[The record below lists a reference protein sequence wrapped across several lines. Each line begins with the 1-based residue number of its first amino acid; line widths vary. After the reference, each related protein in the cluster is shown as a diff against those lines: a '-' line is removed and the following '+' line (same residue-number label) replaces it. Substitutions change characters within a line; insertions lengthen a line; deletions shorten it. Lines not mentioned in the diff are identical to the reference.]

1 MQYNLACE
9 CMLNKWQVFISN
21 QGLNEYVNPPHSQ
34 LSFFALFAEHGNP
47 IDEKLAPKVQIS
59 KIKIHTM
66 TLARKSFS
74 TVTASSSSLASSSLL
89 ILLSQGDCQLRTC
102 QSTHVWFLRFLFPS
116 VFSRFSSA
124 LRTNCIFRFKFTSI
138 SKSVF
143 SFPTFVV
150 DGAGCTGGKVAM
162 EITCLRTGRSSLN
175 FSARLW
181 TWLANCFAV

>member
-1 MQYNLACE
+1 MWKMQYNLACE

-21 QGLNEYVNPPHSQ
+21 QGLNEYINPPHSQ
-34 LSFFALFAEHGNP
+34 LSFCALFAEHGNP
-47 IDEKLAPKVQIS
+47 IDEKLAAKLQIS
-59 KIKIHTM
+59 KIKIHD
-66 TLARKSFS
+66 FS
-74 TVTASSSSLASSSLL
+74 TKILFDGNSFILVFGLPLL

-102 QSTHVWFLRFLFPS
+102 QSTLVWFLRFLFPS
-116 VFSRFSSA
+116 VFWFSSA

-181 TWLANCFAV
+181 TWLANCSAV